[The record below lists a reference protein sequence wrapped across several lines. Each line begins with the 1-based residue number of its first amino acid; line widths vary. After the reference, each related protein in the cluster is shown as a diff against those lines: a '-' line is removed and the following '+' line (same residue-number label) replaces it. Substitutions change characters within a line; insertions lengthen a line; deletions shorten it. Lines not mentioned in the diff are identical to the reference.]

1 MVTGYEHEMDDA
13 YLVSGCHVKLVYG
26 ENGAIVSMFYEPG
39 ATVASSSYE
48 AQLTP
53 YEYDRENKVLRAF
66 TTVLFPMKDRHGV
79 GIHLFLKI
87 NVSAS
92 VIYGNTDV
100 ELEDYLLESR

>member
-1 MVTGYEHEMDDA
+1 MSRRNSGYF
-13 YLVSGCHVKLVYG
+13 VSHPV
-26 ENGAIVSMFYEPG
+26 
-39 ATVASSSYE
+39 
-48 AQLTP
+48 
-53 YEYDRENKVLRAF
+53 KVLRAF

-100 ELEDYLLESR
+100 ELEGYLLESR